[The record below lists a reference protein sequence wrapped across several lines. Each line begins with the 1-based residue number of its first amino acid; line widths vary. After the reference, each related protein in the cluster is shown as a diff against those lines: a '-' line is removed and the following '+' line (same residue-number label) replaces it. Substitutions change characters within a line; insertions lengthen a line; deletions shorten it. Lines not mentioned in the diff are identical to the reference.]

1 MKDSEKK
8 DNILLAA
15 CKLEISYQSLR
26 ILLQS
31 VTVTSKH
38 HLGNLYLILGH
49 WSDRIFSMESILL
62 LFVKCAHAQL
72 WLHSHLAIYE
82 CQMAYANTYT

>member
-15 CKLEISYQSLR
+15 CKLEISCQSLR
-26 ILLQS
+26 KLVQS

-49 WSDRIFSMESILL
+49 WSDRIFSMEIILV
-62 LFVKCAHAQL
+62 LFVENC
-72 WLHSHLAIYE
+72 
-82 CQMAYANTYT
+82 